1 MRLEWLQLADP
12 PLESA
17 RMTSKRAA
25 ANLDSLMGSIDDPD
39 GAGQAALQYVLA
51 ARAEEDRTEAIEAA
65 LAFAT
70 VWRHDMDDPEFI
82 DPPAGLLALVE
93 YLIGEPVELTWGEPV
108 ADG

>member
-1 MRLEWLQLADP
+1 VTYKEAT
-12 PLESA
+12 A
-17 RMTSKRAA
+17 II
-25 ANLDSLMGSIDDPD
+25 DSLVGSIDDPD
-39 GAGQAALQYVLA
+39 GAGQAAPQYALA
-51 ARAEEDRTEAIEAA
+51 ARAEEDRAEAIEAA

-93 YLIGEPVELTWGEPV
+93 YLIGEPVERTWGAPV